1 MVGWHHR
8 LNEHE
13 SEQILRD
20 GEGQGRLVC
29 FGPWGCKESDTGR
42 LNTNHKGAKAA
53 VCANT
58 SYWGHRGSSS
68 SVCCAQK

>member
-1 MVGWHHR
+1 MVGWHHQ
-8 LNEHE
+8 LSEHE
-13 SEQILRD
+13 SERILRD

-53 VCANT
+53 LHANT
-58 SYWGHRGSSS
+58 YWGRRGSTSR
-68 SVCCAQK
+68 VCCAQK